1 MVSISGMTVSIKT
14 DLWFPITGQQG
25 HGSRNIQ
32 DSAIDLLRNKHKNGE
47 SYYWLLY
54 YSYLSPQQMRNV
66 EEIIEKLRPHIRDIS
81 MRTYY
86 RKRQECIGALSSILW
101 GYTSKDSMEVL
112 EQFVPIA

>member
-1 MVSISGMTVSIKT
+1 MPA
-14 DLWFPITGQQG
+14 FPSNHYKVLDGLVKAAVLF
-25 HGSRNIQ
+25 
-32 DSAIDLLRNKHKNGE
+32 SA
-47 SYYWLLY
+47 YY